1 MHLKTWSRYLLGV
14 LFIAAG
20 VNHFVNPAFYVAMM
34 PAYLPWHALL
44 VFISGVAEA
53 GLGGLLLLRRWSG
66 WAGWGLIALLVA
78 VFPANVQMALHP
90 ELYPSLSTTGLWLR
104 LPLQAVFIAWAWW
117 HTRGPKGEALLR

>member
-1 MHLKTWSRYLLGV
+1 MKVKLWSRYLLGV

-20 VNHFVNPAFYVAMM
+20 VNHFVGPAFYVAMM
-34 PAYLPWHALL
+34 PAYLPWHAEL

-53 GLGGLLLLRRWSG
+53 ALGGLLLFRRWAV

-90 ELYPSLSTTGLWLR
+90 DFYPSLSTTVLWLR

-117 HTRGPKGEALLR
+117 YTRPEG